1 MKKFLVVLLMI
12 LAVSSIFAS
21 QEMQMELVNYWILND
36 IECIILEESIWMP
49 ITDNMNINVAI
60 MKDYDSIYFMFD
72 YNTTAEDYEEFLLE
86 SEKLPYSQEFR
97 LDLAKT
103 LMENMEY
110 FVTFEKLPDP
120 YYEWIGDYFVYI
132 RFNVAEDFYYL
143 AID

>member
-1 MKKFLVVLLMI
+1 MRREYLI
-12 LAVSSIFAS
+12 
-21 QEMQMELVNYWILND
+21 
-36 IECIILEESIWMP
+36 P

-103 LMENMEY
+103 LMENMGY

-120 YYEWIGDYFVYI
+120 YFEWIGDYFVYI

>member
-36 IECIILEESIWMP
+36 IEYVILEESIWMP

-103 LMENMEY
+103 LMENMGY

-120 YYEWIGDYFVYI
+120 YFEWIGDYFVYI